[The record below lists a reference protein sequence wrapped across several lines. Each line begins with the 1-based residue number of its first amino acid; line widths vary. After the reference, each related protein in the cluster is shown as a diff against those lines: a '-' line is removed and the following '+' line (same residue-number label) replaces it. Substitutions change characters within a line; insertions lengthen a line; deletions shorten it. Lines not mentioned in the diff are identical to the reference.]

1 MPKYNVTTSTGAEA
15 AAAAGRLVSIV
26 ASTSTPTPDMVGL
39 DLHCQL
45 LERPHLPF
53 GVQAKGSASPRH
65 SATTIDS
72 DAVDCTTIRDWLE
85 LPFPVFIFMTD
96 TISDRTYYV
105 RATADLLARTATGQR
120 AVTPQVPLR
129 NRLTRE
135 NIGLLVIEV
144 LCNQRI
150 DQAKIERYRDAYKDA
165 HPDQLFDPMDTDA
178 QLELMRGSDQSAQ
191 LALVA
196 SLREQREH
204 GQHIPHSLC
213 EDLVGSLNSC
223 KERVTRIRDGCHR
236 CSRLQAGSARTRQA
250 SPPQR
255 PVARIPVDASRVGVQ
270 PLRFPLSG
278 SCWIRLAISGSC
290 LEQAHRA
297 QRPCAA
303 VRSDPSLRRSSCP
316 GKFPPRPTHPRGA

>member
-196 SLREQREH
+196 SLKERREH
-204 GQHIPHSLC
+204 GQPIPHSLC
-213 EDLVGSLNSC
+213 EGLVGILASC
-223 KERVTRIRDGCHR
+223 KERVTQHLVTDAIVAAGYKQAVPELVRQVHR
-236 CSRLQAGSARTRQA
+236 NAQLLEYRLT
-250 SPPQR
+250 
-255 PVARIPVDASRVGVQ
+255 
-270 PLRFPLSG
+270 
-278 SCWIRLAISGSC
+278 
-290 LEQAHRA
+290 
-297 QRPCAA
+297 
-303 VRSDPSLRRSSCP
+303 
-316 GKFPPRPTHPRGA
+316 PRGLGYSHFDFLFRALVGFGWPSPVPALSKLIALNDPVLL